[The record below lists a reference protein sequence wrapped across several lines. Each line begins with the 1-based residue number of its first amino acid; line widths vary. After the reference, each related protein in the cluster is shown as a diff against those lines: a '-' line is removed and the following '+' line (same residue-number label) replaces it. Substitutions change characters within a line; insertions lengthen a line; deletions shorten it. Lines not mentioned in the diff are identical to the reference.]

1 LFAVCPKKREKQE
14 PGCMEEPHLIT
25 RQLGDPTDELEKN
38 CVFDTDDLRLFRYP
52 DMNRVSKSAFTRD

>member
-1 LFAVCPKKREKQE
+1 
-14 PGCMEEPHLIT
+14 MEEPHLIT